1 MVQVRNEPDYAC
13 VAGLEALAELSMTN
27 PPGCKVRVIYGEDYG
42 EIVTNA
48 DQTQDENLVE
58 LQVWEYD
65 STLFTKTNLIEI
77 GSLYTLLQDE
87 EGKG

>member
-1 MVQVRNEPDYAC
+1 MRNEPDYAC

>member
-1 MVQVRNEPDYAC
+1 MRNVPNNAC